1 MFSPHV
7 TAYKNQ
13 HYEELRR
20 QSQERAQLFEDP
32 EFPCV
37 DSSLFFSKP
46 PPGRVEWKRPK
57 VTQTHTHI
65 HTHTHAYTQT
75 PYIHT
80 HKHVYCTY
88 THTHTYTQ
96 TPYIH
101 THTHIYTQLTYTD
114 RHTHILYIHTY
125 THSPLLELTVPLRTG
140 SGPTTHTDMST
151 HTHTAR

>member
-46 PPGRVEWKRPK
+46 PPGRVEWQKSRGH
-57 VTQTHTHI
+57 THTHTHTRKRGAGLHSNPFLYMLVHMAI
-65 HTHTHAYTQT
+65 SSHTTKVLHTLMHTHTHTHA
-75 PYIHT
+75 HT
-80 HKHVYCTY
+80 H
-88 THTHTYTQ
+88 
-96 TPYIH
+96 
-101 THTHIYTQLTYTD
+101 
-114 RHTHILYIHTY
+114 RHAHD
-125 THSPLLELTVPLRTG
+125 PG
-140 SGPTTHTDMST
+140 K
-151 HTHTAR
+151 